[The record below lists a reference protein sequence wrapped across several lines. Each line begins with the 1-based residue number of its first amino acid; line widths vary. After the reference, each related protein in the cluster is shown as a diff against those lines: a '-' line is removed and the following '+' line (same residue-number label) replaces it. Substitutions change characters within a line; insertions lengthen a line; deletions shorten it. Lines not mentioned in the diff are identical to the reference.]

1 MKKINIKRAAASLIA
16 VLVTLSLILPAFAAH
31 TDIDKSWAKTDI
43 EKWSSKGII
52 NGYSDGTF
60 RPNNNITRAEFV
72 AIMTRLFGYIDKT
85 ASKFPDVKSSG
96 WYYDYVAKAYDAGII
111 QGYSD
116 GTFKPDQKISREQ
129 AAVIINR
136 AFAFETVS
144 KNEYSKFNDS
154 AKISTWARDAVS
166 SLTEKGIIQGRPGN
180 VFDPLANITRA
191 EVIHIVN
198 KIAADLANK
207 EGTYTGT
214 INGTLIVNAKDVILK
229 DMTISGDLYIA
240 HGVGEGN
247 VTLDNVTVSGKT
259 HVYGGGMGTVRIKN
273 SKLIQKVIVAKKNA
287 LVRLLAEG
295 STEIPQLFVL
305 TGAKLE
311 EKDIAEGKS
320 GFSKVSL
327 KSAAGFKTILAGI
340 FDEVS
345 IEGADAQQ
353 QGAKKNVQLQAGT
366 VVKKLTAEAPVK
378 IEGDGKIQNAVISAN
393 GVEIEKQPEQVVITK
408 DGVTAVIEGKVVDKD
423 TAGTPQQPG
432 GGGGGPTVQYVTVS
446 NIRMIINGNEV
457 TDLNLS
463 SKPGTDRFSGVRFT
477 TNVAQSEFQITAVE
491 TQKTGRLTADSKHS
505 FTGTEI
511 ELSVQQLLGSGY
523 SGQTDV
529 SLETLRTL
537 AGNYI
542 KIEGVLKGTGPYASY
557 VQFTTPIIIN
567 LTTGTSVVGKLTDY
581 MAINYDSTS
590 KILTATVAG
599 DKENIQISNYKNKLE
614 DIIEDII
621 GFVPYYVTDIPAS
634 IQYFNPHVYLY
645 NPDTYSGPKPNPPY
659 LSLSQK
665 GDFKTALEDKYA
677 PKTYSISTSKF
688 GDLRGIEFYI
698 KRGDTN
704 QVYTIKIQ

>member
-1 MKKINIKRAAASLIA
+1 MKKINIKRTVASLIA

-85 ASKFPDVKSSG
+85 ASKFPDVKSSS

-136 AFAFETVS
+136 AFAFETIS
-144 KNEYSKFNDS
+144 KNAYSKFNDS

-273 SKLIQKVIVAKKNA
+273 SKLIQKVIVAKKNG

-295 STEIPQLFVL
+295 STEIPQVFVL

-320 GFSKVSL
+320 GFSKISL
-327 KSAAGFKTILAGI
+327 KSVAGFKTILAGM

-345 IEGADAQQ
+345 IEAVDALQ
-353 QGAKKNVQLQAGT
+353 QGAKKNVQLLAGT
-366 VVKKLTAEAPVK
+366 VVKKLTADAPVK

-408 DGVTAVIEGKVVDKD
+408 DGVTAVIAGKVVDKG
-423 TAGTPQQPG
+423 TAGTPQQPV
-432 GGGGGPTVQYVTVS
+432 GGGPTVQYVTVS
-446 NIRMIINGNEV
+446 NIRMIINGKEETN
-457 TDLNLS
+457 LNLS
-463 SKPGTDRFSGVRFT
+463 SKPGTDRFSGVKFT
-477 TNVAQSEFQITAVE
+477 TNVEQSEFQITAVE

-511 ELSVQQLLGSGY
+511 ELDVQQLLGSGY

-537 AGNYI
+537 AGNFI
-542 KIEGVLKGTGPYASY
+542 KIEGVLKGTGSYASY
-557 VQFTTPIIIN
+557 VQYTTPIEITLID
-567 LTTGTSVVGKLTDY
+567 TGTTVVGKLTDY

-590 KILTATVAG
+590 KTLTATVVD
-599 DKENIQISNYKNKLE
+599 DKKDKPIKTYKNKLE
-614 DIIEDII
+614 DIIKDII

-634 IQYFNPHVYLY
+634 IQYFNPKVYLY
-645 NPDTYSGPKPNPPY
+645 HPDNYSGPQPNPPY
-659 LSLSQK
+659 TSLSEK
-665 GDFKTALEDKYA
+665 GDFKAALEAKQS
-677 PKTYSISTSKF
+677 KTYSATSTF
-688 GDLRGIEFYI
+688 GDLKGIEFYI
-698 KRGDTN
+698 ERGDTTPK
-704 QVYTIKIQ
+704 QVYTIKIKK